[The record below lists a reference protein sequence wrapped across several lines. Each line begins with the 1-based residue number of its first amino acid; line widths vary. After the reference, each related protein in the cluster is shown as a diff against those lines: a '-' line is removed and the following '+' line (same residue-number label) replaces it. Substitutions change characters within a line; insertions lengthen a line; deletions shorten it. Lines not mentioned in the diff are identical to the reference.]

1 MPLIYL
7 NCPQDTF
14 DQPDK
19 NKLAD
24 ELTTIALQIE
34 QLPNTPFV
42 RSTCWIFFNEIKAN
56 NIYKGGEAIISDDKI
71 ISMEVNVF
79 KGGLDTIQKGRL
91 IEEFTACI
99 RRYLSIP
106 DDKVTTL
113 YIIIKDIREE
123 DWGVFGS
130 RITLHDLKNPPEDA
144 TPI

>member
-7 NCPQDTF
+7 NCPKYAF
-14 DQPDK
+14 DQFNK

-56 NIYKGGEAIISDDKI
+56 NIYKGGEVISSEDKI
-71 ISMEVNVF
+71 LSMEVNVF
-79 KGGLDTIQKGRL
+79 KGGLDTIKKGRL
-91 IEEFTACI
+91 IEEFTTCI
-99 RRYLSIP
+99 RKCLNIP
-106 DDKVTTL
+106 DGKVTTL
-113 YIIIKDIREE
+113 YVIIRDIKEE

-130 RITLHDLKNPPEDA
+130 RITLHDLINPPEEA
-144 TPI
+144 KPI